1 MGVQG
6 RHNVGEEVK
15 MQDIKPKAVLVPF
28 GYPGYPDSYL
38 ERFTEESVEALKGL
52 GIELRCSPIVKVRS
66 DAEGAVK
73 VLREEDFDFF
83 VVLILSWVEAP
94 NVVDVVDDFRDKP
107 ILLWS
112 HTMFKEGGEWM
123 TLGPMPGAGVVR
135 QTFEELGLN
144 FKFVYGMPDEEKLK
158 SQISLFS
165 KAASAV
171 HRLRHSTVGLLGYA
185 SMGMYTACFDH
196 LPLREKLGVE
206 VHHLD
211 QYVLVKRTEE
221 MGDDE
226 VEDLVKKAKEN
237 WEIGEGV
244 TDRDLIVSLKMYR
257 ALKDLVEEFGWSA
270 LQIKCQYELSKY
282 YRSVPCIPLSML
294 GNELPCSCEGDIPLI
309 VTQLMLH
316 YLGGGIVSYGDIHT
330 VEEDRILVGACGY
343 APFGLCDGRPKVGK
357 TEVLYEGV
365 ANCSLYREG
374 RVTLARLGYKRDRSL
389 KMHIVTGEAKKPR
402 PFREVGCLPY
412 PSMEVML
419 DGNGDDVAQ
428 NLASQHY
435 AIAYGDFKRE
445 LLELCGLLSIEPK
458 VT

>member
-1 MGVQG
+1 MQG
-6 RHNVGEEVK
+6 K
-15 MQDIKPKAVLVPF
+15 KPKAVLVPF

-38 ERFTEESVEALKGL
+38 TRFTEESVEALKGL
-52 GIELRCSPIVKVRS
+52 GIDLRCSPIVKVRS
-66 DAEGAVK
+66 DTAEARK
-73 VLREEDFDFF
+73 ILREDAPDFLI
-83 VVLILSWVEAP
+83 VLILSWIEAP
-94 NVVDVVDDFRDKP
+94 NVIDVVDEFSEGP

-123 TLGPMPGAGVVR
+123 TLGPMPGAGVIR

-144 FKFVYGMPDEEKLK
+144 FKFVYGMPDEEKVRRE
-158 SQISLFS
+158 IGLFAR
-165 KAASAV
+165 AASVA

-206 VHHLD
+206 VQHMD
-211 QYVLVKRTEE
+211 QYVVVKRIEEMEDEQVEGLVKE
-221 MGDDE
+221 
-226 VEDLVKKAKEN
+226 AKEN
-237 WEIGEGV
+237 WEIGQGV
-244 TDRDLIVSLKMYR
+244 TDRDLTISLKMYR
-257 ALKDLVEEFGWSA
+257 TLKDLVEEFGWSG

-282 YRSVPCIPLSML
+282 YKSVPCIPLSML
-294 GNELPCSCEGDIPLI
+294 GNEVPCSCEGDIPLI

-316 YLGGGIVSYGDIHT
+316 YLTDLIVGYGDIHT
-330 VEEDRILVGACGY
+330 VEEDRILIGACGY

-365 ANCSLYREG
+365 ANCSLYKEG
-374 RVTLARLGYKRDRSL
+374 RVTLARLGYRRDRSF

-402 PFREVGCLPY
+402 PFREVGCLSY
-412 PSMEVML
+412 PSMEVIL
-419 DGNGDDVAQ
+419 DGSGDDVAQ
-428 NLASQHY
+428 NLTSQHY
-435 AIAYGDFKRE
+435 AIAYGDFRKE